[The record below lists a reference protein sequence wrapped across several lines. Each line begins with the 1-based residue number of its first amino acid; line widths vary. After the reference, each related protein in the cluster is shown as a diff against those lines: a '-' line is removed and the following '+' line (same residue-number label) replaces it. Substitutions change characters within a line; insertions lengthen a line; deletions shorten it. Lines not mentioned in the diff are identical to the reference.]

1 MPNHAKGETVMEG
14 MTDRF
19 IKWCARDTASARFQR
34 SVAQGVIGVASG
46 LLSAAATNDPVVGTI
61 VAPLVMCV
69 LSPVMKAIGNN
80 GEVE

>member
-1 MPNHAKGETVMEG
+1 MPNHAKDETVMEG

-19 IKWCARDTASARFQR
+19 IKWCSRDTASARFQR

-69 LSPVMKAIGNN
+69 LSPVMKAIGNK